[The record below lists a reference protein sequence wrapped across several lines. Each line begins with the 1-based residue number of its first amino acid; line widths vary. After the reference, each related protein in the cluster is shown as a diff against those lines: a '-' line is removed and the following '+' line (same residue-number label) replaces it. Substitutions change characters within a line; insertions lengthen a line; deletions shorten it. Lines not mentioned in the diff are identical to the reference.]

1 MQKLTVSTN
10 RKAELVDIT
19 SEVQSAVSKMEL
31 DDGVVYVFCPH
42 TTAGLTLNENW
53 DPDVKQDVLLTMED
67 VAPPDSRHK
76 HGEGNSPAH
85 VKTSLFGSSATV
97 FVEGGRLQLGRWQG
111 VYFAEFDGPR
121 RRQVWLKV
129 LHS

>member
-53 DPDVKQDVLLTMED
+53 DPDVKQ
-67 VAPPDSRHK
+67 
-76 HGEGNSPAH
+76 EGAR
-85 VKTSLFGSSATV
+85 KG
-97 FVEGGRLQLGRWQG
+97 
-111 VYFAEFDGPR
+111 
-121 RRQVWLKV
+121 
-129 LHS
+129 